1 MNDKLHA
8 ALLPEYGPAAAAL
21 KEAAPLLYQALAR
34 RLSTPSASLADLVVL
49 VVEDGIRLATR
60 GECRAILQRSP
71 AMAPVCA
78 LLADPPLAEH
88 AYVLC
93 LTHGEAPVVY
103 QMPIERAQLTVK
115 RPPTVAQE
123 QLLDALVSTAAP
135 QILTTMAEHLKQHP
149 GYRKNPVALAAFL
162 HDTGPGIIPVERLRQ
177 ILMSHGFHSD
187 AQALEQAPRPQHI
200 WIWVSTWHEGGTAG
214 LRQLCVSP
222 ASLERT
228 LAGAAILH

>member
-8 ALLPEYGPAAAAL
+8 APLPAEGPAAAAL

-34 RLSTPSASLADLVVL
+34 RLSNPGVALADLVVL

-60 GECRAILQRSP
+60 AECRAILQRSP
-71 AMAPVCA
+71 AMASLCA
-78 LLADPPLAEH
+78 LLADPPSAGH

-93 LTHGEAPVVY
+93 LTHGESPVVY
-103 QMPIERAQLTVK
+103 QMPVERGQLTVK
-115 RPPTVAQE
+115 RPPTMAQE

-135 QILTTMAEHLKQHP
+135 QLLATLAEHLKQHP

-177 ILMSHGFHSD
+177 ILIGHGFHSD
-187 AQALEQAPRPQHI
+187 AQALERAPRPQHI
-200 WIWVSTWHEGGTAG
+200 WIWVSTWYEGGTAG
-214 LRQLCVSP
+214 LRQLCVSQ

-228 LAGAAILH
+228 LAGAAVLH